1 MSQRPSTGGMGMGMP
16 GEGVAYAFGP
26 RHAYAWAPMHPA
38 NQPSKL
44 LERMPLHVVPCLSL
58 HVLRAAD

>member
-1 MSQRPSTGGMGMGMP
+1 MGIGMP

-26 RHAYAWAPMHPA
+26 GHAYAWAPMHPA

-44 LERMPLHVVPCLSL
+44 LEGMSRHVAACLSL
-58 HVLRAAD
+58 NVLAAAKWP